1 MLKLFFYLVNL
12 IFIFFYL
19 FPGSILGK
27 IFYGDF
33 SKQPHL
39 TNDFRFSVLD
49 ISSNHFYAYFLISFL
64 GFFIYFKNFSK
75 QIILYLFLNS
85 LILEFLHIVIPNR
98 FFQFADLNGN
108 VLGVVVSLILFQIY
122 FYAKKNFN

>member
-39 TNDFRFSVLD
+39 TNDFRFSILD

-122 FYAKKNFN
+122 FYAKKNLN

>member
-12 IFIFFYL
+12 IFIVFYL

-39 TNDFRFSVLD
+39 TNDFKFSMID
-49 ISSNHFYAYFLISFL
+49 FSSNHFYAYFIISFL
-64 GFFIYFKNFSK
+64 GFFIYLKNYSK
-75 QIILYLFLNS
+75 QIILYLFCNS
-85 LILEFLHIVIPNR
+85 IILEISHIVIPNR

-108 VLGVVVSLILFQIY
+108 ILGVVVSLILFQIY
-122 FYAKKNFN
+122 IYVKKNFS